1 MGNLCAFFEN
11 PVAEQVYSASH
22 YVNLQ
27 SAYNANWYLGFG
39 PEKSAHGGHKGRVLT
54 PEGYEALLP
63 RRMSI
68 KVSHSSPI
76 PRKDKCDFKFSTGA
90 FTPDN
95 MQPEWDGLYKAVA
108 REKSR
113 IEANLKALQTNALTS
128 EILREIADHFDEKNN
143 NKNYEDD
150 YQEGEEIEF
159 DQKSLVKR
167 RRTGTHRQN
176 DVSSLANSRTRGQN
190 RANLEKISSDSSED
204 VPPLPS
210 PLALRRRKTKKFR
223 RKEPPSY
230 FYDHN
235 RRRNE
240 QSIPTSTQ
248 IQVDN
253 LNTPLFSSLL

>member
-1 MGNLCAFFEN
+1 MGNLCAFYEN
-11 PVAEQVYSASH
+11 PVPEPAHSAHHGRVYI
-22 YVNLQ
+22 NLQ

-63 RRMSI
+63 RRMSQ
-68 KVSHSSPI
+68 KVTQTYSN
-76 PRKDKCDFKFSTGA
+76 PRKDKCDFKFSTGV
-90 FTPDN
+90 FTPNNVQD
-95 MQPEWDGLYKAVA
+95 EYSGLFETVQ
-108 REKSR
+108 REKERLESKLAK
-113 IEANLKALQTNALTS
+113 EKN
-128 EILREIADHFDEKNN
+128 EIFREIVKEFDGSNN
-143 NKNYEDD
+143 NNEDD
-150 YQEGEEIEF
+150 YVEEEIDFEK
-159 DQKSLVKR
+159 KSVEKR
-167 RRTGTHRQN
+167 RKSGTHRIN
-176 DVSSLANSRTRGQN
+176 DVYANSRPRTRS
-190 RANLEKISSDSSED
+190 NLEKISSVEED

-210 PLALRRRKTKKFR
+210 PLASRRRKTQKFR

-240 QSIPTSTQ
+240 NKISTSTE